1 MMALNKPSLDDLMGY
16 VDSRYTLVVI
26 SAKRARQVT
35 EVTMQQDQE
44 ENSWVFDKPVSAA
57 LREVALGKITYRR
70 TKQGIK

>member
-1 MMALNKPSLDDLMGY
+1 MALNKPSLDDLMDY

-35 EVTMQQDQE
+35 EIVIQQDE
-44 ENSWVFDKPVSAA
+44 EEKNLVFDKPVSAA
-57 LREVALGKITYRR
+57 LKEVAQGNVAFRR

>member
-1 MMALNKPSLDDLMGY
+1 MALNKPSLDDLMEY

-35 EVTMQQDQE
+35 EIVAQDE
-44 ENSWVFDKPVSAA
+44 EETKIQFDKPVSMA
-57 LREVALGKITYRR
+57 LNEVALGSVSFRR

>member
-1 MMALNKPSLDDLMGY
+1 MALNKPSLDDLMEY

-35 EVTMQQDQE
+35 EIVTQDE
-44 ENSWVFDKPVSAA
+44 EETKIQFDKPVSMA
-57 LREVALGKITYRR
+57 LNEVALGSVLFRR